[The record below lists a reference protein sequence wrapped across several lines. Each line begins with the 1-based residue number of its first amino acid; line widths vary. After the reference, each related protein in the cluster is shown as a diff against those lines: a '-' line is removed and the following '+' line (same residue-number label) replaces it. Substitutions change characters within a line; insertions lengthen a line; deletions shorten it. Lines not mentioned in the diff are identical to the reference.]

1 MIKYLLRE
9 LAGIVSMLRNIKI
22 LTALLFLI
30 NTANAQTVSPPTCSI
45 NGATITCPNG
55 SLIPGGVPGGSNTQ
69 IQFNDSGAFGGSSL
83 FTFNKTTGQ
92 ISNNQGILTTSS
104 PFTITQTWNSGGTTF
119 TGIMANVTDTASASG
134 SLLMDL
140 QKGGTSLF
148 AIDKNGQST
157 AISSQIASAGLFTF
171 SSRSRLASPA
181 DGQITLY
188 NNAQTGFT
196 RLNFGGTTGSFPA
209 LKVSGTQLQVRLGDD
224 TGYSVIAPSALI
236 LQGQTTLGSDAADT
250 LAQRNGTNAQTFRVY
265 NTYTD
270 ASNYE
275 RGVFDWSTT
284 ANTLTIGTT
293 QAGTGASRNIQFIRA
308 GSNALLLS
316 GGTAQLGSL
325 NLNWSSDNAND
336 IGASGANR
344 PRTGYFGTSLIVG
357 TTTTIGGST
366 VTTGGSTAIPAGG
379 SNALGFRATSTAN
392 FGVFFG
398 SGAPTLSAA
407 KGSLYLRSDGT
418 TTNDRAYVNTDGGT
432 TWTNVVTGG

>member
-1 MIKYLLRE
+1 
-9 LAGIVSMLRNIKI
+9 MLRNIKI

-69 IQFNDSGAFGGSSL
+69 VQFNDSGVFGGSSL

-104 PFTITQTWNSGGTTF
+104 PFTVTQTWNSGGTTF
-119 TGIMANVTDTASASG
+119 TGILGNITDTASASN

-140 QKGGTSLF
+140 QVGGSSVFNITKAGSL
-148 AIDKNGQST
+148 
-157 AISSQIASAGLFTF
+157 ISSG
-171 SSRSRLASPA
+171 SSTITGTGAFAWGARSKFRSPA
-181 DGQITLY
+181 DGQVTLL
-188 NNAQTGFT
+188 NAAEAGFT
-196 RLNFGGTTGSFPA
+196 RLNFGGTTSSFPA

-236 LQGQTTLGSDAADT
+236 LQGQTTLGSDAADI
-250 LAQRNGTNAQTFRVY
+250 LAQRNGTNAQAFRVY

-284 ANTLTIGTT
+284 SNTLTIGT
-293 QAGTGASRNIQFIRA
+293 QAAGTGTARNVNFMRNGVTTLQLATSGIFFAANFLA
-308 GSNALLLS
+308 GA
-316 GGTAQLGSL
+316 
-325 NLNWSSDNAND
+325 DNTYD

-344 PRTGYFGTSLIVG
+344 PRTGYFGTSLNVAAQS
-357 TTTTIGGST
+357 TLGSNALQIAST
-366 VTTGGSTAIPAGG
+366 TAIPAGG
-379 SNALGFRATSTAN
+379 NNATGLKATSTAN

-418 TTNDRAYVNTDGGT
+418 GSNDRAYINTDGGT